1 MKIAKIALL
10 LCIISNG
17 AYAEALAEPTDE
29 LLYTLKDSLVK
40 VITATKSGGHGF
52 GTGVAISKDHVVT
65 NCHVLSNASGIGISR
80 WGVEYTP
87 VSLQADWRHD
97 ICILKFEWADL
108 KPVKIADSDILQYE
122 QAIISISMPSDSPA
136 PYVALSAVKAL
147 YPMDDGEVIRT
158 QAAFAI
164 GASGSPIFNYAGS
177 LVGISTFKSPGR
189 NAYYYNMPVKWVK
202 ELLLTQPSQ
211 FNSTHALPFWDAPDN
226 LRPFFMQ
233 IVLPYQNNNGED
245 MHKIALNWTAQEPN
259 NVEAWYYLGVAE
271 KLIGE
276 KVSAHAHLQKALTLQ
291 HNHPASLQALALM
304 AHSEGNNI
312 EFEQMRLALK
322 TISPEALENLELT
335 LATPH

>member
-1 MKIAKIALL
+1 MKIAKLALL

-147 YPMDDGEVIRT
+147 VPS
-158 QAAFAI
+158 AADLICVVFH
-164 GASGSPIFNYAGS
+164 FFKY
-177 LVGISTFKSPGR
+177 TFKMVAKRCFTVSSNVSEYPSKV
-189 NAYYYNMPVKWVK
+189 VK
-202 ELLLTQPSQ
+202 
-211 FNSTHALPFWDAPDN
+211 STDS
-226 LRPFFMQ
+226 
-233 IVLPYQNNNGED
+233 V
-245 MHKIALNWTAQEPN
+245 
-259 NVEAWYYLGVAE
+259 
-271 KLIGE
+271 
-276 KVSAHAHLQKALTLQ
+276 
-291 HNHPASLQALALM
+291 
-304 AHSEGNNI
+304 
-312 EFEQMRLALK
+312 
-322 TISPEALENLELT
+322 
-335 LATPH
+335 

>member
-1 MKIAKIALL
+1 MKIAKFALL

-17 AYAEALAEPTDE
+17 AYAETLAEPTNE

-40 VITATKSGGHGF
+40 VTTATKSGGHGF

-164 GASGSPIFNYAGS
+164 GASGSPIFNYAGN

-189 NAYYYNMPVKWVK
+189 NAWS
-202 ELLLTQPSQ
+202 LL
-211 FNSTHALPFWDAPDN
+211 
-226 LRPFFMQ
+226 
-233 IVLPYQNNNGED
+233 
-245 MHKIALNWTAQEPN
+245 
-259 NVEAWYYLGVAE
+259 
-271 KLIGE
+271 
-276 KVSAHAHLQKALTLQ
+276 
-291 HNHPASLQALALM
+291 
-304 AHSEGNNI
+304 
-312 EFEQMRLALK
+312 
-322 TISPEALENLELT
+322 
-335 LATPH
+335 